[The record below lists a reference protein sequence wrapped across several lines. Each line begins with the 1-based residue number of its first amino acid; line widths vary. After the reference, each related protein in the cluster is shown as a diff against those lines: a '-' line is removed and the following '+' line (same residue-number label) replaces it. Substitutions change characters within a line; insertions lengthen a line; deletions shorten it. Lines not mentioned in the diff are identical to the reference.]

1 MIKERSFMKKLLAII
16 LAAAC
21 AISLE
26 ACAATPD
33 TPNASAPPATEE
45 QLDCIGDPTTQQL
58 AAPVAVS
65 MPQYPNEAKYTASN
79 GNFDSEK
86 YDEDWDAWWES
97 YQEKT
102 ADMTDPAALTHWFTT
117 SIPALMQNAG
127 KENRV
132 CSPLNIY
139 MALSMLAAV
148 TGGETR
154 QQILDALG
162 AESLDAL
169 QKQAAQLWAENS
181 WDDGL
186 VTSTL
191 ANSIWL
197 RDGYNYN
204 SETLQTLGEDFYA
217 SAFSGEM
224 GSDAYNNILRDW
236 INEHTGNLLTEQ
248 AGKLELNADTVLALV
263 STLYYSASWHDKFS
277 SAATTQ
283 DVFHAPNGDVS
294 TDFLHSSDSNTVYY
308 GDGFS
313 AIGLSLENSGR
324 MWLLKPDEGVD
335 AAELLQNED
344 TLGFLL
350 ANGEWSQ
357 TQRAIVNL
365 SLPKF
370 DVSSDLDILD
380 TLAQLGMTDVLD
392 GIKSDF
398 TPLTAANDSLALTQA
413 KHAARVKIDE
423 DGCEAAA
430 YTILGV
436 EATAMMGPEDE
447 IDFTL
452 DNPFVFAIT
461 GIDGLPL
468 FVGLVNQPN

>member
-21 AISLE
+21 AFSLA

-154 QQILDALG
+154 QQILDALD

-350 ANGEWSQ
+350 ANGGWSQ

>member
-1 MIKERSFMKKLLAII
+1 MKKLLAIL

-21 AISLE
+21 AFSLA
-26 ACAATPD
+26 ACAAAPDSTDVSNTPNTPD
-33 TPNASAPPATEE
+33 SPAAEEHASEPS
-45 QLDCIGDPTTQQL
+45 TTQL
-58 AAPVAVS
+58 AAPVEVS
-65 MPQYPNEAKYTASN
+65 MPQYPREVNN
-79 GNFDSEK
+79 D
-86 YDEDWDAWWES
+86 DWDAWWES

-102 ADMTDPAALTHWFTT
+102 ADMTDPAAMTHWFTT

-127 KENRV
+127 NENRV

-148 TGGETR
+148 TDGETR

-169 QKQAAQLWAENS
+169 QKQTAQLWTENS
-181 WDDGL
+181 WDDGI
-186 VTSTL
+186 VTSVL

-197 RDGYNYN
+197 RGGYAYN
-204 SETLQTLGEDFYA
+204 EETLKKLGEDFSA

-224 GSDAYNNILRDW
+224 GSAAYDNKLRDW

-248 AGKLELNADTVLALV
+248 ASGLKLDPATVLALV
-263 STLYYSASWHDKFS
+263 STIYYRASWSDKFS
-277 SAATTQ
+277 STATTQ
-283 DVFHAPNGDVS
+283 DVFHAPDGDMTV
-294 TDFLHSSDSNTVYY
+294 DFMHSSDSNTVYY

-313 AIGLSLENSGR
+313 AIGLSLENSGQ
-324 MWLLKPDEGVD
+324 MWLLKPDDGVD

-344 TLGFLL
+344 ALGFLL
-350 ANGEWSQ
+350 ANGGWSQ
-357 TQRAIVNL
+357 TQRATVNL

-370 DVSSDLDILD
+370 DISSDLDILD
-380 TLAQLGMTDVLD
+380 TLAQLGMTDVMD
-392 GIKSDF
+392 DEKSDF
-398 TPLTAANDSLALTQA
+398 TPLTTADSALELTQA

-430 YTILGV
+430 YTMLDI
-436 EATAMMGPEDE
+436 EATAMLGPEEE

-452 DNPFVFAIT
+452 DKPFVFAIT

-468 FVGLVNQPN
+468 FVGLVNQPG

>member
-1 MIKERSFMKKLLAII
+1 MKKLLALL

-21 AISLE
+21 VFSLA
-26 ACAATPD
+26 ACAAAPD
-33 TPNASAPPATEE
+33 TPAAE
-45 QLDCIGDPTTQQL
+45 PTTTQL
-58 AAPVAVS
+58 AAPVETA
-65 MPQYPNEAKYTASN
+65 MPQYPDEAKYMASN
-79 GNFDSEK
+79 GSFNSKK
-86 YDEDWDAWWES
+86 YDADWAAWYEV

-102 ADMTDPAALTHWFTT
+102 ADMTAPAAMTHWFTT
-117 SIPALMQNAG
+117 SISALMQDAG

-148 TGGETR
+148 TDGETR

-162 AESLDAL
+162 AESLDQL
-169 QKQAAQLWAENS
+169 QKQTAQLWTENS

-197 RDGYNYN
+197 RNGYSYN
-204 SETLQTLGEDFYA
+204 DETLKKLGTDYYA

-224 GSDAYNNILRDW
+224 GSDAYNNMLRDW
-236 INEHTGNLLTEQ
+236 LNEHTGNLLTEQ
-248 AGKLELNADTVLALV
+248 ASGLKLDPNTVIALV
-263 STLYYSASWHDKFS
+263 SAIYYRAPWSDSFYDG
-277 SAATTQ
+277 ATTQ
-283 DVFHAPNGDVS
+283 DVFHAPEGDA
-294 TDFLHSSDSNTVYY
+294 TAEFMHSSEYNTVYY

-313 AIGLSLENSGR
+313 ALGLSLQNSGR
-324 MWLLKPDEGVD
+324 MWLLRPDEGTD
-335 AAELLQNED
+335 AASLLQNED
-344 TLGFLL
+344 ALGFLL

-357 TQRAIVNL
+357 TQSATVNL

-370 DVSSDLDILD
+370 DVSSDLDLLD

-392 GIKSDF
+392 SMKSDF
-398 TPLTAANDSLALTQA
+398 TPLTTANEGGIALTQA

-430 YTILGV
+430 YTILAPT
-436 EATAMMGPEDE
+436 ETAIMLPEEE

-452 DNPFVFAIT
+452 DEPFVFAIT

-468 FVGLVNQPN
+468 FIGLVNQPG

>member
-1 MIKERSFMKKLLAII
+1 MKKLLAII

-21 AISLE
+21 AFSLA

-79 GNFDSEK
+79 GDFDSEK

-117 SIPALMQNAG
+117 SIPALMRNAG